1 MAQKLVLPSA
11 QQPCGDGEAAARS
24 QPQGLSEAEAKEAPQ
39 IIALHPCSI
48 EALPSQRPHELDGDF
63 SPSQTV
69 LMSHS
74 SLVPCAQ
81 LLPDLYQAKSHL
93 EL

>member
-1 MAQKLVLPSA
+1 MAQKLVLPPA

-24 QPQGLSEAEAKEAPQ
+24 QLRGSEAEAKEAPQ

-69 LMSHS
+69 LISHS

-81 LLPDLYQAKSHL
+81 LLPDLYQAKSNL